1 MPRGSEDNIL
11 SFKANLGATVA
22 ENRKN
27 NNMTINVSDK
37 SADATSDEVVS
48 EVRGQTLHSASKD
61 SSILSPKVSHETPPK

>member
-11 SFKANLGATVA
+11 SFKAKLGSTLA

-37 SADATSDEVVS
+37 SADATSDEVAS
-48 EVRGQTLHSASKD
+48 DIRGATLHSNSKD